1 MNEFFKKFLQFSIGP
16 IIGAMISFI
25 TVPITSHLVS
35 AEQFGL
41 TNMYTLAN
49 NIITLIVLI
58 GIDQAFIREY
68 NEKKDKKK
76 LLFNSL
82 LVPLV
87 FAIIIGIILILF
99 RANFAYWL
107 FEDEQIVRPII
118 LLALTMPLFM
128 IEKFMLL
135 TLRMRDKALQYSIWN
150 ITSKALNLILTI
162 LLLLLYKRNFEAI
175 IYASI
180 FSQLIVSLLLL
191 YINRKDVAISRK
203 YIDKEQI
210 KTLCKYGLPL
220 IPATVIGW
228 GLNSMDSIFLRAM
241 TDYTELRIL

>member
-1 MNEFFKKFLQFSIGP
+1 MKEFFKKFLQFSIGP
-16 IIGAMISFI
+16 IIGAIISFI
-25 TVPITSHLVS
+25 TVPVTSHLVE
-35 AEQFGL
+35 ADQFGL

-68 NEKKDKKK
+68 NEKEDKKK

-82 LVPLV
+82 LIPLT
-87 FAIIIGIILILF
+87 FTIIVGIILVIF
-99 RANFAYWL
+99 RRNFAYLL
-107 FEDEQIVRPII
+107 FEDNQMIKPII
-118 LLALTMPLFM
+118 LLAVTMPLFI

-135 TLRMRDKALQYSIWN
+135 SLRMKEKALQYSIWS
-150 ITSKALNLILTI
+150 ITSKSLNLVLTI
-162 LLLLLYKRNFEAI
+162 LFLLFYKRNFEAI

-180 FSQLIVSLLLL
+180 FSQLIVSILLL
-191 YINRKDVAISRK
+191 YINRKDIVISRK

-210 KTLCKYGLPL
+210 KGLCKYGLPL
-220 IPATVIGW
+220 IPATLIGW